1 MSKRDQ
7 INLVV
12 ERALHR
18 HIQRIKESTM
28 DFTQLYIRKNNVE
41 VDRSSMAAV
50 LDIVGRGI
58 DSESMNKLDLFMKE
72 LNDSLAEFDT
82 ED

>member
-18 HIQRIKESTM
+18 HIQRIKEATV
-28 DFTQLYIRKNNVE
+28 DFTQLYIRKNNIV
-41 VDRSSMAAV
+41 VDRPSMAAV
-50 LDIVGRGI
+50 LDIVSKGI
-58 DSESMNKLDLFMKE
+58 DSESMNKLDIFMKE
-72 LNDSLAEFDT
+72 LNESLSEFDA